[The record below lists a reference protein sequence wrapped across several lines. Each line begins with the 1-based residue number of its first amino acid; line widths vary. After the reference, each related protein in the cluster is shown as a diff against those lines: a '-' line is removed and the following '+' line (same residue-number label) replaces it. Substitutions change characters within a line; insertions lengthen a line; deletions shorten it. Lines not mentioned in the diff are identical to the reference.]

1 MMIVGGVSTV
11 RVTGRASIL
20 WYASASVRPAEA
32 RLYAQTSGGLV
43 TRGEA
48 GLDLARRLRKD
59 GWSGPLW
66 LDPATYERPALDSDL
81 TLFGDRW
88 AVAQAE
94 LRAEEAISPGSY
106 VAAGDRAGLIGAL
119 RRESDWAANIEGARI
134 SVALHSGWLTAGTG
148 VLAVELRALGL
159 PVAVALAD
167 TKDPLGHSGAV
178 AGLVQLVRGV
188 PDLMLLRCDLGALGA
203 VANGARTATMGTST
217 TVRHVVPPGQSGGGV
232 PGDRTPSVFIPS
244 LLTFKLGSFLD
255 QLPRQAV
262 PTCDLACCLGGRL
275 SRFND
280 ERMVADARAHNRLAF
295 QVVVDA
301 VLACAPTERAPL
313 FRTMCQQA
321 IYETHT
327 LEVAARRPIEP
338 SRQLDGW
345 SQIS

>member
-1 MMIVGGVSTV
+1 M
-11 RVTGRASIL
+11 L
-20 WYASASVRPAEA
+20 WYASASVGAVEA

-48 GLDLARRLRKD
+48 GLALARQLRQG

-88 AVAQAE
+88 TVAQAE
-94 LRAEEAISPGSY
+94 LGAEEAISPGSY
-106 VAAGDRAGLIGAL
+106 VKAADRAGLASAL
-119 RRESDWAANIEGARI
+119 QRESDWVRSVEGARI
-134 SVALHSGWLTAGTG
+134 SLAAHAGWLTTGTE
-148 VLAVELRALGL
+148 VIANELKALGL
-159 PVAVALAD
+159 PVALALAH
-167 TKDPLGHSGAV
+167 TKDPLGYSGAV
-178 AGLVQLVRGV
+178 AGLVHLVREV

-203 VANGARTATMGTST
+203 VAHGARTGTIGMST
-217 TVRHVVPPGQSGGGV
+217 SVRHFVPPGQAGGGV

-244 LLTFKLGSFLD
+244 LLTFKLGSFLE

-262 PTCDLACCLGGRL
+262 PTCDLACCLGARL

-280 ERMVADARAHNRLAF
+280 ERMVPEARVHNRLAF
-295 QVVVDA
+295 QLVVDA
-301 VLACAPTERAPL
+301 VVACAPTERVAL
-313 FRTMCQQA
+313 FRSMCQQA
-321 IYETHT
+321 IFETQI

-338 SRQLDGW
+338 PKQLDGW